1 MKILAIDPGYERIG
15 IAVIEKAGNE
25 KEVLVFSE
33 CFKTDSK
40 LPFDERL
47 LLIGQEIEH
56 VVGEFA
62 PEIMA
67 IEKLFF
73 AKNTKTALGVSEA
86 RGVILYAAKKL
97 GLEIREFTPNE
108 IKVAVTG
115 YGKATKRDITFMLPK
130 LIDVDV
136 EQKIDDE
143 LDAIAVGLTCSA
155 HHRTGYPQQ

>member
-1 MKILAIDPGYERIG
+1 MKILAIDPGYERVG
-15 IAVIEKAGNE
+15 IAVLEKEGNNR
-25 KEVLVFSE
+25 EVLVFSE
-33 CFKTDSK
+33 CFQTNSK

-47 LLIGQEIEH
+47 LLIGQEIER
-56 VVGEFA
+56 VIGEHQ

-73 AKNTKTALGVSEA
+73 AKNQKTALAVSEA
-86 RGVILYAAKKL
+86 RGVIMYAAKKL

-136 EQKIDDE
+136 DKKIDDE
-143 LDAIAVGLTCSA
+143 LDAIAVGLTCAA
-155 HHRTGYPQQ
+155 HHREGYPQK